1 MIFRLLML
9 ALVAGALAP
18 RADAYSVTGSRWR
31 SSTVTLQLQLGTS
44 STVLMDGFASW
55 GAAAEDAANLW
66 NASIGATRF
75 NVVRDSTATRAQGN
89 RINNVFFSGDIYG
102 DAWGSGV
109 LAVTLTSA
117 SGSSTVETDVLFN
130 NRLNWNSYRGPLRS
144 GIHDFH
150 RVALHEF
157 GHALGLDHPDE
168 NGQAVTAL
176 MNSRVSALDTLAA
189 DDLAGAQSLYGAP
202 VAAVAAPI
210 ITTQPVSR
218 TATAGENVT
227 FSVGVSSSAIV
238 TYQWLKAGATLA
250 GATTST
256 LSLAAVTASHAGS
269 YTVRI
274 TNAGGTVTSATA
286 TLTVNSPTVPTNPI
300 VTPPVT
306 TTTPITP
313 PVTTTPPTIVL
324 APAAQ
329 SIAAGERLTL
339 SVSAAGPGLLT
350 YQWSK
355 DGVDLPGET
364 NASLTLAAA
373 RPGDG
378 GSYRVRIA
386 NAAGAI
392 TSDPTLVTVRYSRLI
407 NLSTRAFL
415 PAGSALTPGF
425 YVRGTAAKTLLIRA
439 VGPTLSLFGVGPALA
454 EARLDVI
461 AQDTATLVASNNDW
475 GGGPTLRDTFA
486 SVGAFPLAADSRDA
500 AVQTT
505 LSPRGYTARITTGDT
520 TTSGITLA
528 EIYDTEPLAT
538 TSSQLVNVSTLGFVG
553 PGDQVL
559 TAGFVISGN
568 ATKRLLIRA
577 IGPGLAP
584 FGITDRL
591 ADPQLGLV
599 PLGGSEPIATNDNWP
614 NLVNLHAAFSA
625 AGAFSLMPN
634 SQDAA
639 LVLALEPGA
648 YTVIVSGVNASAT
661 GTALVEIYDL
671 DP

>member
-1 MIFRLLML
+1 MIFRLLIL
-9 ALVAGALAP
+9 ALVASAFGA
-18 RADAYSVTGSRWR
+18 RAAAYTLTGSRWR
-31 SSTVTLQLQLGTS
+31 TPSVALHLQLGAS
-44 STVLMDGFASW
+44 ASVLMDGSASW
-55 GAAAEDAANLW
+55 GAAAEDAASLW

-75 NVVRDSTATRAQGN
+75 NVVRDSTAARAEGN

-109 LAVTLTSA
+109 LAVTLTYT
-117 SGSSTVETDVLFN
+117 SGASTVETDVLFN

-144 GIHDFH
+144 GLQDFH

-189 DDLAGAQSLYGAP
+189 DDITGAQSLYGQATIPAP
-202 VAAVAAPI
+202 T
-210 ITTQPVSR
+210 ITTQPTNR
-218 TATAGENVT
+218 TVTAGENTT
-227 FSVGVSSSAIV
+227 FSVGVSSSGAV
-238 TYQWLKAGATLA
+238 TYQWLKAGAALS
-250 GATTST
+250 GATAAT
-256 LSLAAVTASHAGS
+256 LSLAAVTTSHAGG
-269 YTVRI
+269 YAVRI
-274 TNAGGTVTSATA
+274 TNTGGTVTSATA
-286 TLTVNSPTVPTNPI
+286 TLTVNTLSVPLNPV
-300 VTPPVT
+300 VTPPL
-306 TTTPITP
+306 TTTPAATTL
-313 PVTTTPPTIVL
+313 PVIVVAPTALSV
-324 APAAQ
+324 
-329 SIAAGERLTL
+329 AAGERVTL
-339 SVSAAGPGLLT
+339 GVGATGPGLLT

-355 DGVDLPGET
+355 DGSDLPGET
-364 NASLTLAAA
+364 NTSLTFDAA
-373 RPGDG
+373 RPADA

-386 NAAGAI
+386 NAAGAV
-392 TSDPTLVTVRYSRLI
+392 TSAAALVTVRYSRLV
-407 NLSTRAFL
+407 NLSTRAFV

-425 YVRGTAAKTLLIRA
+425 YVRGAAAKSVLIRA
-439 VGPTLSLFGVGPALA
+439 VGPTLSLFGVGNALA

-461 AQDTATLVASNNDW
+461 AQDSATVVASNNFW
-475 GGGPTLRDTFA
+475 GGGPALRDTFA
-486 SVGAFPLAADSRDA
+486 SVGAFPLAADSKDA

-505 LSPRGYTARITTGDT
+505 LSPRGYTARITTGDA

-553 PGDQVL
+553 PGDHVL

-584 FGITDRL
+584 FGIADRL

-599 PLGGSEPIATNDNWP
+599 PLGRGEPIATNDNWP
-614 NLVNLHAAFSA
+614 NLVSLHAAFSA
-625 AGAFSLMPN
+625 AGAFSLLPD

-639 LVLALEPGA
+639 LIIALEPGA
-648 YTVIVSGVNASAT
+648 YTVIVSGVEASAT
-661 GTALVEIYDL
+661 GHALVEIYDL